1 MTTEREA
8 ERDRLLASARRRL
21 RRVRATG
28 DGSPLR
34 TPEAQADLRALHEL
48 RSDGR
53 RDAEAGYRLA
63 WLLLLQNLQE
73 QEPDESVVDAMG
85 DGFADALL
93 AGIDDLPAQF
103 LAGIASIAEPAA
115 TALLR
120 QAQSSSDP
128 ALLDTV
134 VDQHRRIVAATPADH
149 PGRPQRLANLGVAL
163 HSRFERR
170 PAEEDLTAAMGAH
183 DEAVRTTRPDD
194 PDLPTRLSG
203 RAGVLWSRHRLKGD
217 PADLDAAVE
226 GMRAAVD
233 AAPAGSPKQA
243 LCLSN
248 LALTLRDRFG
258 RYGDPADLDAAVT
271 VGREAWQATPADDPN
286 RSLRLHNLAGTLLIR
301 YRDVEGVT
309 SLQQTVDRLRT
320 TADGSGASGAP
331 ADAYTLCFL
340 AGLDD
345 IPSEV
350 VSDVAAT
357 AAPLALARQLRLMN
371 AYDPAEHETVIAL
384 WRRIIGITPP
394 GDRRRHIS
402 LANLSQTL
410 LVRYQLTGAEEDLAA
425 ALGTARRAVRTARE
439 DDPERGLGVVNL
451 AAGLSERYRR
461 EGETEDLDLAVDLMR
476 EAAARVPH
484 DHTDRAQY
492 LCSLGTILAL
502 RFERHEDPADLDD
515 AIAVLRESTRAV
527 PADPKGLGLALNN
540 LGEALELRHALI
552 GDTADLNEAVG
563 VLRVA
568 VEATPEAHADRVQY
582 LASLSSALTTRGQV
596 LGDQQDL
603 KEAVDLLRAALPAAP
618 TGSPVRSRVLHNL
631 ALAHYQRLFRTGL
644 RQADLDEAVTAART
658 ALADLSPTHP
668 AHAKSLGLLADAL
681 RMRYEQTTNPDDLTE
696 AVAIGRD
703 LLRPRSELSPA
714 RRAEQLT
721 TGAGA
726 LHTRYLQT
734 ASTADLDE
742 TIDALRT
749 ALRTSAPG
757 HGARLVI
764 LNNLA
769 LALLA
774 RCVHT
779 HSGPDLDAAIDAQRT
794 AVEMAG
800 PRHSARAQLLG
811 ALGGFLQARHGHS
824 GSRADLDE
832 SIGVLAAAAEAAPA
846 GHPARARVLPNWSNA
861 LLMRSMAT
869 GDRTDLDAAVA
880 IAREA
885 VAVMPADGVWRSWAL
900 GRFGQ
905 ALAHRHESDGPATD
919 LDEAVTALHE
929 ACHGTGGTPVATP
942 VLLHLLGEVLAA
954 RHERDGDR
962 ADLAEAVRLSAQIAS
977 LPSAPPTLRIAA
989 AIRAGQLLTASED
1002 LSRTAGFFEEAVTLL
1017 PRIAPRRLR
1026 RGEQQYLLSRFQ
1038 GLAAVAAALAL
1049 RDPARPPGERALR
1062 ALRLLE
1068 TGRGVL
1074 MGQALDAW
1082 SESAVLR
1089 RAHPEL
1095 AARFEELRDIL
1106 DRPDDGAD
1114 ALMGGVPAAGAGPGA
1129 EAGAEAEAGTGD
1141 RHRLDAELAAVLERI
1156 RAQDGFGS
1164 FGLPPSVGELLAAA
1178 QEGAV
1183 VVLNV
1188 TTVLCDALLVTP
1200 AGVTAVPL
1208 PGLTLSYAT
1217 DLAHACQ
1224 RAAHEA
1230 TDDDPDVR
1238 TKAQET
1244 LSTVLGALWDVVVEP
1259 VLTAL
1264 GHDRAPRDGRYP
1276 RVWWVPGGP
1285 LARLPIHAAGH
1296 HDGSDR
1302 AVLDR
1307 VVSSYAPTVRALRH
1321 ARRELPDTPAFG
1333 PPLVVAMPTTPGHA
1347 PLDFAADEAEVCAE
1361 LLPEAAVLLAPG
1373 RPPTRDEVLRRLPGC
1388 PVVHFACHGDSLSAD
1403 PAQHRLLLHDH
1414 AETPLTIGELAT
1426 VRLDHA
1432 RLAYLSACGTAVS
1445 YDGVLV
1451 DEAVQLT
1458 SAFQLCGFRHVVG
1471 TLWPVVDGTAVE
1483 FAEAFYAALRP
1494 EPDAA
1499 ADPDRSPYAL
1509 HAAVRRLRDELPR
1522 TPSLWA
1528 SHIHTGA

>member
-63 WLLLLQNLQE
+63 WLLLFQHLQE

-115 TALLR
+115 TDLLR

-134 VDQHRRIVAATPADH
+134 VEQHRRIVAATPDDH

-170 PAEEDLTAAMGAH
+170 PSEEDLTAALDAH

-203 RAGVLWSRHRLKGD
+203 RAGVLWSRHRLKGY
-217 PADLDAAVE
+217 PADLDGAVE

-233 AAPAGSPKQA
+233 AAPAGSPNQA

-258 RYGDPADLDAAVT
+258 RYGDPADLDAAVA

-309 SLQQTVDRLRT
+309 SLQRTVDRLRT
-320 TADGSGASGAP
+320 TADGSGAAGTSGAP
-331 ADAYTLCFL
+331 ADEYTLCFL

-345 IPSEV
+345 IPPEV
-350 VSDVAAT
+350 ASDVAAT
-357 AAPLALARQLRLMN
+357 AAPLALARQLRLAN

-425 ALGTARRAVRTARE
+425 ALGTARRAVREARE

-451 AAGLSERYRR
+451 AAGLSERYLR

-476 EAAARVPH
+476 EAAARAPH

-492 LCSLGTILAL
+492 LCSLGTTLAL

-515 AIAVLRESTRAV
+515 AVAVLRESGRAV
-527 PADPKGLGLALNN
+527 PADPKGPGLALNN
-540 LGEALELRHALI
+540 LGESLELRHART
-552 GDTADLNEAVG
+552 GDPADLNEAVG

-568 VEATPEAHADRVQY
+568 VEATPEAHPGRVQY
-582 LASLSSALTTRGQV
+582 LASLASALTTRGQQ
-596 LGDQQDL
+596 LGAQQDL
-603 KEAVDLLRAALPAAP
+603 EEAVDLLRTALPAAP
-618 TGSPVRSRVLHNL
+618 AGSPVRSRILHNL

-644 RQADLDEAVTAART
+644 RRADLDEAVTAART

-668 AHAKSLGLLADAL
+668 AHAKSLGLLANAL
-681 RMRYEQTTNPDDLTE
+681 RMRYEQTTDPDDLTE
-696 AVAIGRD
+696 AVTIGRD
-703 LLRPRSELSPA
+703 LLRPGPELSPA
-714 RRAEQLT
+714 RWAEQLGT
-721 TGAGA
+721 AAGA
-726 LHTRYLQT
+726 LHTRHIQT

-774 RCVHT
+774 RCAHT

-800 PRHSARAQLLG
+800 PRHSARAQLLS
-811 ALGGFLQARHGHS
+811 ALGGFLQARYGLS
-824 GSRADLDE
+824 GSRSDGDE
-832 SIGVLAAAAEAAPA
+832 AIDVLAAAAEAAPV
-846 GHPARARVLPNWSNA
+846 GHPARAMVLPNWSNA
-861 LLMRSMAT
+861 LLLRSMAT
-869 GDRTDLDAAVA
+869 GDRADLDAAVA
-880 IAREA
+880 VAREA
-885 VAVMPADGVWRSWAL
+885 VAVMPADGIWRSWAL
-900 GRFGQ
+900 GRLGQ
-905 ALAHRHESDGPATD
+905 ALAHRHESGGPATD
-919 LDEAVTALHE
+919 LDEAVAALRE
-929 ACHGTGGTPVATP
+929 ACHVTGGTPVATP
-942 VLLHLLGEVLAA
+942 ILLQLLGEALAS

-962 ADLAEAVRLSAQIAS
+962 ADLAEAVRLSAQVAS
-977 LPSAPPTLRIAA
+977 LPSAPPAVRIAGA
-989 AIRAGQLLTASED
+989 VRAGQLLTASED
-1002 LSRTAGFFEEAVTLL
+1002 MSRTAGFFEEAVTLL
-1017 PRIAPRRLR
+1017 HRIAPRRLR

-1038 GLAAVAAALAL
+1038 GLAAIAAALAL

-1082 SESAVLR
+1082 SELAVLR

-1106 DRPDDGAD
+1106 DRPDDGSD
-1114 ALMGGVPAAGAGPGA
+1114 ALMGGIPGAGAGPGSS
-1129 EAGAEAEAGTGD
+1129 TGD
-1141 RHRLDAELAAVLERI
+1141 RHRLDAELSAVLERI

-1188 TTVLCDALLVTP
+1188 TTELCDALLVTP

-1217 DLAHACQ
+1217 DLAHTCQ

-1333 PPLVVAMPTTPGHA
+1333 PPLVVAMPSTPGHS

-1361 LLPEAAVLLAPG
+1361 LLPEAAVLLAPE

-1414 AETPLTIGELAT
+1414 AESPLTIGELAT

-1445 YDGVLV
+1445 YDGVLL

-1499 ADPDRSPYAL
+1499 PDPNRSPYAL
-1509 HAAVRRLRDELPR
+1509 HEAVRRLRDELPR

-1528 SHIHTGA
+1528 SHVHTGA